1 MNRILPAAG
10 KGKSASMDVLRLL
23 IDTVARVALP
33 WAVVLTTLAPVVV
46 AQDDNQAEPQAAP
59 AEAAQPSPDERFEDA
74 MAAGARPLAEPPD
87 EDSTRTMN
95 LLRMASP
102 QVGGVFLYPIYGFSF
117 VVVLF
122 GIERAIGLRRR
133 KVLPPRLIG
142 GVEQLLASQ
151 GGFDPRKAF
160 RLCQKYPSAAA
171 NVLRAA
177 LLKTGRPLSD
187 LELATSKSLEHE
199 AARLYNNVRPLNL
212 SATVA
217 PLLGLIGTV
226 QGMIV
231 AFYRTA
237 YLPDGANKAQALAEG
252 VYIALVT
259 TFAGLCVAIPAVCLA
274 HLFEGK
280 IQRLFQRLEKVTEEL
295 LPALERYEGRLRV
308 VRPGSG
314 TQTDGIQYGAKEP
327 EVTH

>member
-1 MNRILPAAG
+1 MEFRRVMGVGVVRFAVFLIAAWLLVPAIAMAQADG
-10 KGKSASMDVLRLL
+10 ESPAQGARASGDEQSA
-23 IDTVARVALP
+23 
-33 WAVVLTTLAPVVV
+33 
-46 AQDDNQAEPQAAP
+46 
-59 AEAAQPSPDERFEDA
+59 DERFDAA
-74 MAAGARPLAEPPD
+74 MAQGAQAPPESPPD
-87 EDSTRTMN
+87 EANRGMN

-102 QVGGVFLYPIYGFSF
+102 QVGGIFLYPIYGFSF

-133 KVLPPRLIG
+133 KVVPRRLVAG
-142 GVEQLLASQ
+142 FNELLEGK
-151 GGFDPRKAF
+151 GGFDPRKAY
-160 RLCQKYPSAAA
+160 RLCQKNPSAAA

-177 LLKTGRPLSD
+177 LLKTGRPLAD
-187 LELATSKSLEHE
+187 LEQAVAKASQNE
-199 AARLYNNVRPLNL
+199 AARLYTNIRPLNL

-226 QGMIV
+226 QGMII
-231 AFYRTA
+231 AFYKTA

-280 IQRLFQRLEKVTEEL
+280 IQRLFRRLDELVAEL
-295 LPALERYEGRLRV
+295 LPVLELYEGKLRV
-308 VRPGSG
+308 VRPQAVSNS
-314 TQTDGIQYGAKEP
+314 DGIQYGPKESDTTRKKAATS
-327 EVTH
+327 E

>member
-1 MNRILPAAG
+1 MDIRRVMGVGVVRFAVFLIAAWLLVPAVAMAQADG
-10 KGKSASMDVLRLL
+10 ESLGQGARATGDEQSADERL
-23 IDTVARVALP
+23 
-33 WAVVLTTLAPVVV
+33 
-46 AQDDNQAEPQAAP
+46 
-59 AEAAQPSPDERFEDA
+59 EAA
-74 MAAGARPLAEPPD
+74 MAQGAQAPPEPPPD
-87 EDSTRTMN
+87 EADRGMN

-133 KVLPPRLIG
+133 RVIPRRLVAG
-142 GVEQLLASQ
+142 FDELLEGQ
-151 GGFDPRKAF
+151 GGFDPRKAY
-160 RLCQKYPSAAA
+160 RVCQKYPSAAA

-177 LLKTGRPLSD
+177 LLKTGRPLAD
-187 LELATSKSLEHE
+187 LEHAVTKASQHE
-199 AARLYNNVRPLNL
+199 AARLYTNIRPLNL

-226 QGMIV
+226 QGMII

-237 YLPDGANKAQALAEG
+237 YLPDGANKAQALAGG

-280 IQRLFQRLEKVTEEL
+280 IQRLFGQLDELVAEL
-295 LPALERYEGRLRV
+295 LPALERYEGKLRV
-308 VRPGSG
+308 SRVPAGSHS
-314 TQTDGIQYGAKEP
+314 DGIQYSAKESDP
-327 EVTH
+327 PRKTAATSE